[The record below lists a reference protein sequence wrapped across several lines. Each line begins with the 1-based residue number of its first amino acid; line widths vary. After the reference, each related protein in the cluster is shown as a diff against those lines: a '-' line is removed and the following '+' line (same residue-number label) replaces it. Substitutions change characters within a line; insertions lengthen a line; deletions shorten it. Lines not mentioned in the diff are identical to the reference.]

1 MTLTAMLV
9 AIFSFGVF
17 AQTGRT
23 AAIDLENS
31 SIQWVGKKVTGAHEG
46 NINIKEGQL
55 LFDGNNI
62 TGGSFSIDMTSLTVT
77 DIENPGTNAKL
88 VGHLKSD
95 DFFGT
100 DKYKSASVVLKSIEK
115 TGSTEAT
122 GKAVAIIN
130 YDIVGTFTIKGIS
143 KDITFPATVHYFG
156 AAGAKAEAKI
166 TIDRTLFDIHYGSDN
181 SLGDKMIYKNFDLNV
196 SIAVAASSK

>member
-130 YDIVGTFTIKGIS
+130 YDIVGTF
-143 KDITFPATVHYFG
+143 
-156 AAGAKAEAKI
+156 
-166 TIDRTLFDIHYGSDN
+166 
-181 SLGDKMIYKNFDLNV
+181 
-196 SIAVAASSK
+196 SI